1 MSSGAAC
8 NFRHARPFRTCWAR
22 GIARAG
28 ETKSMPLRLIQVSD
42 IHFGAE
48 HASAVEA
55 AADYI
60 RNTPFDLLLMT
71 GDITQL
77 GHHAEFGA
85 ASKWLASLPGPQL
98 ATPGNHDTP
107 WFGLAERVTAPFRRY
122 QRAIGPTESAFT
134 RPGLTVW
141 SLNSARGWQVRLNW
155 SKGEVNRQQTH
166 RALRHLKS
174 ANPDARRILI
184 CHHPLTEV
192 PGEPITSRVRGRRAA
207 RKFAEKDIDLVVTG
221 HLHQAFVHALP
232 FGDGMTYAVGAS
244 TLSRRERGAPPGFNV
259 IEIDGERLNVSAM
272 AWTGEA
278 LETEQVWRA
287 PLRPRPIKQ
296 APHQPDGGAHA

>member
-1 MSSGAAC
+1 
-8 NFRHARPFRTCWAR
+8 
-22 GIARAG
+22 
-28 ETKSMPLRLIQVSD
+28 MPLRLIQVSD
-42 IHFGAE
+42 IHFGSE
-48 HASAVEA
+48 HAGAVEA

-60 RNTPFDLLLMT
+60 RNTPFELLLMT

-77 GHHAEFGA
+77 GHHAEFDA
-85 ASKWLASLPGPQL
+85 AKAWLADLPRPQL

-107 WFGLAERVTAPFRRY
+107 WFGIVERATAPFRRY
-122 QRAIGPTESAFT
+122 QRAIGPTEAQFT

-166 RALRHLKS
+166 RAVRHLRS
-174 ANPDARRILI
+174 APSDAARIVI

-192 PGEPITSRVRGRRAA
+192 PGEPITSRVRGGRRAA
-207 RKFAEKDIDLVVTG
+207 RKFAETGVDMVVTG

-232 FGDGMTYAVGAS
+232 FGDGMSYAVGAS

-259 IEIDGERLNVSAM
+259 IEIDGERLTVSAM
-272 AWTGEA
+272 AWTGGE
-278 LETEQVWRA
+278 LKTDQIWRV
-287 PLRPRPIKQ
+287 PLRPRPIHES
-296 APHQPDGGAHA
+296 ARLPAGDNHA